1 MIDSPLFRDKQVKCV
16 LLGSSGVGKTTLYH
30 RLVLNTIPFSCIP
43 TISPCVSSFSL
54 RGAKI
59 LLWDTAGQE
68 QYDAVTTVCL
78 RDVSIC
84 LAVFSLG
91 DADTLS
97 HAREWIGRVLEYSPR
112 CKVIAVGNK
121 CDTGINSMASDVLSS
136 DVDAYVEVS
145 SKTGANIST
154 LIHAMGDAVDDLLS
168 LPEPDSAFLTPQL
181 LSPPRKACC

>member
-1 MIDSPLFRDKQVKCV
+1 MINGPLFRDRQVKCV
-16 LLGSSGVGKTTLYH
+16 LAGSSGVGKTTLYH
-30 RLVLNTIPFSCIP
+30 RLLLDKVPFTCIP

-78 RDVSIC
+78 RDADVC
-84 LAVFSLG
+84 LAVFSLC
-91 DADTLS
+91 DADSLS
-97 HAREWIGRVLEYSPR
+97 CAKEWIGRVLEYSPR

-121 CDTGINSMASDVLSS
+121 CDVGVNSMAADVLA
-136 DVDAYVEVS
+136 DADAYVEIS

-154 LIHAMGDAVDDLLS
+154 LIHALGDAVDGLLS
-168 LPEPDSAFLTPQL
+168 LPEPDSAFATPL
-181 LSPPRKACC
+181 PLSPDRKACC